1 MSSPTA
7 GKSKS
12 GLALYTQAAEAS
24 SAVVIENYST
34 SFGWATK
41 LLGPAER
48 HHVRNIYAL
57 VRVADEI
64 VDGAAA
70 EALSNAIGVDPH
82 AMLDKLEQET
92 YRAVECGFSA
102 NLVVHA
108 FAYTSREV
116 GIKRDLI
123 QPFFNSMRTDLLQRV
138 HDKRSFQ
145 TYIYGS
151 AEVVGLMC
159 LEVFLKDISLRDE
172 EKAEFVA
179 GARALGAAF
188 QKVNFLRDLSA
199 DFDKLGRSYFPLIRV
214 EDFNNSERDRL
225 VEDIRN
231 DLNTSKVSLAKLP
244 ESSKRAV
251 GAALMF
257 FEALNNKI
265 ATTPAK
271 DLIKKRIRV
280 SDPQKILILLKAM
293 FGVSPK

>member
-1 MSSPTA
+1 VSTPNS
-7 GKSKS
+7 KKKS
-12 GLALYTQAAEAS
+12 GLALYTLAAEES
-24 SAVVIENYST
+24 SAVVISKYST

-41 LLGPAER
+41 LLGQHDR

-64 VDGAAA
+64 VDGAAS
-70 EALSNAIGVDPH
+70 EALSTAIGVDPH
-82 AMLDKLEQET
+82 TMLDKFEQET
-92 YRAVECGFSA
+92 YRAVECGFST

-108 FAYTSREV
+108 FAYTAREV

-123 QPFFNSMRTDLLQRV
+123 QPFFNSMRTDLFQRV
-138 HDKRSFQ
+138 HDKRSFEA
-145 TYIYGS
+145 YIYGS

-159 LEVFLKDISLRDE
+159 LEVFLSRTSVRDE
-172 EKAEFVA
+172 EKTEFVA

-214 EDFNNSERDRL
+214 ENFNNSERDRL

-231 DLNTSKVSLAKLP
+231 DIEISKVALAKLP
-244 ESSKRAV
+244 DSSRRAV
-251 GAALMF
+251 SAALMF

-265 ATTPAK
+265 ARTPAHE
-271 DLIKKRIRV
+271 LIKKRIRV
-280 SDPQKILILLKAM
+280 TNLEKIVILLKAT
-293 FGVSPK
+293 FGVLPK

>member
-1 MSSPTA
+1 
-7 GKSKS
+7 
-12 GLALYTQAAEAS
+12 
-24 SAVVIENYST
+24 
-34 SFGWATK
+34 
-41 LLGPAER
+41 
-48 HHVRNIYAL
+48 
-57 VRVADEI
+57 
-64 VDGAAA
+64 
-70 EALSNAIGVDPH
+70 
-82 AMLDKLEQET
+82 MLDKLEQET

-108 FAYTSREV
+108 FAYTAREV
-116 GIKRDLI
+116 GIKRDII

-159 LEVFLKDISLRDE
+159 LEVFLNDVSLRYE

-231 DLNTSKVSLAKLP
+231 DLRTSKVSLAKLP

-293 FGVSPK
+293 SGVSPK